1 MCLMNAR
8 TDNTDIEAMPGL
20 LLPLLLVACA
30 WLSRAQY
37 SHTFC
42 MDIYY
47 YFFLVL
53 LLLLLLFYGKLEE
66 EIVTRSFLR
75 LRRFSS
81 TGSASHPFGQPVNQQ
96 TTSNS
101 SCFSFLFVIVKTS
114 WFQTFLLLLPSSILF
129 CLSSRSLLISFVFSL
144 LFVLFTNSNSRW
156 R

>member
-20 LLPLLLVACA
+20 LLPLLLAACA

-81 TGSASHPFGQPVNQQ
+81 TGSASQSIRPASKPANHEQFKLLFFFVRHCENFLV
-96 TTSNS
+96 SNVS
-101 SCFSFLFVIVKTS
+101 SSS
-114 WFQTFLLLLPSSILF
+114 SSSILF